1 MDDAKGATSAW
12 AGGCQLF
19 WCSGLLG
26 SAEGSG
32 GPQKRI
38 AKYVK
43 EFGAVE
49 WRCDSGDPFVAI
61 EGIILRD
68 PFSASV
74 TEAEVL
80 AQPTVHYLGLLSDT
94 YATVRRYAR
103 CVGT

>member
-1 MDDAKGATSAW
+1 MALWQRRFEGADLSAC
-12 AGGCQLF
+12 AGCWVG
-19 WCSGLLG
+19 
-26 SAEGSG
+26 
-32 GPQKRI
+32 R
-38 AKYVK
+38 
-43 EFGAVE
+43 
-49 WRCDSGDPFVAI
+49 RCDSGDPFVAI

-103 CVGT
+103 RVGT